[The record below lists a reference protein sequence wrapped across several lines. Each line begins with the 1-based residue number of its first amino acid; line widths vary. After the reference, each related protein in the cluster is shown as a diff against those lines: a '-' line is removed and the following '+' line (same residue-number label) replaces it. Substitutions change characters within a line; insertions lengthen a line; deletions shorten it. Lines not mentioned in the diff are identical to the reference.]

1 MKKRERERESRV
13 ADLCVGWPPD
23 TGVRPAGNM
32 PIGASWIQSL
42 KTIIW
47 TECVCVCVWDNIYLS
62 GCTWATVTN
71 YFPLTLSFI
80 MKYTNCLHV
89 FSQAKHTLHTHTQ
102 THSHCMQCAKPSLAS
117 STSWDFKGDP
127 LSVALSQ
134 LPCSPFL
141 FPSLTQTQR
150 ADLPNTL
157 THTQSTNSQNPLL
170 FRLHF
175 YLLRAFY

>member
-1 MKKRERERESRV
+1 MRRGEREYAYKKEKERERASRV
-13 ADLCVGWPPD
+13 ADLCVGWAPD
-23 TGVRPAGNM
+23 TGVWPAGSL

-47 TECVCVCVWDNIYLS
+47 TECMRACVCMCVCVGGENIYLS

-89 FSQAKHTLHTHTQ
+89 FSQAKHTHTHT
-102 THSHCMQCAKPSLAS
+102 HIRSHCMQRAKPSLAS

-134 LPCSPFL
+134 FPRSPFL
-141 FPSLTQTQR
+141 SHT
-150 ADLPNTL
+150 NL
-157 THTQSTNSQNPLL
+157 THTQSINS
-170 FRLHF
+170 
-175 YLLRAFY
+175 